1 MQQYNHSINMNS
13 HSVIDKTSIIE
24 NIGKYMLT
32 LKNISSVDIFTTD
45 EKPRKETV
53 TTKKNITTMSD
64 IFFPRQ
70 RDALFW
76 CFYILLHDMTTYD
89 MITNYF
95 TSEKECKYKW
105 IEEFRCRKELF
116 KPIKV
121 SRNVVEDELA
131 NARTVSM
138 ETIKALCHLKNM
150 NVFYIDSK
158 KYYEVIVNDD
168 SPVHIIEKIEGKYG
182 IKPNVASDK
191 IDYYRANYWK
201 LEKMDKPLKAI
212 SSYKVDQL
220 KDICKRLNIDV
231 LQGMTKPNMYEKIL
245 EKL

>member
-1 MQQYNHSINMNS
+1 MHQYNHTNYMN
-13 HSVIDKTSIIE
+13 HLAVDKTSIIE
-24 NIGKYMLT
+24 NVGKYMLT

-45 EKPRKETV
+45 EKPKKEMV
-53 TTKKNITTMSD
+53 ATKKNITTISD

-70 RDALFW
+70 KDMLFW
-76 CFYILLHDMTTYD
+76 CFYILLHDMTTYE
-89 MITNYF
+89 ITSNYF
-95 TSEKECKYKW
+95 SIEKECKYKW
-105 IEEFRCRKELF
+105 IEEFRCKKEMF

-131 NARTVSM
+131 NARTISM
-138 ETIKALCHLKNM
+138 ASIKALCHMKNM
-150 NVFYIDSK
+150 NVFYIDNK
-158 KYYEVIVNDD
+158 KYYEVIVNDT
-168 SPVHIIEKIEGKYG
+168 SPIHIIEKTEGKYG
-182 IKPNVASDK
+182 IKQNITNDK
-191 IDYYRANYWK
+191 IEYYRANYWK

-231 LQGMTKPNMYEKIL
+231 LQGMTKPQMYEKIL